1 MDEWKCELVLVYQN
15 SNGNKSPARTMR
27 CILIQTTLT
36 RQGSIAAHCNLSLLG
51 ELLFVS
57 QQKEYYSSSEE
68 AAVQM
73 IMVDDVKFFFKILL
87 LQNAPDVGFP
97 WKFLFNY
104 SYQLVIFVFDPNEA
118 HIGRMTFSLSL
129 SLSCQPPVKS
139 KPSNNHNGQP

>member
-1 MDEWKCELVLVYQN
+1 
-15 SNGNKSPARTMR
+15 MR